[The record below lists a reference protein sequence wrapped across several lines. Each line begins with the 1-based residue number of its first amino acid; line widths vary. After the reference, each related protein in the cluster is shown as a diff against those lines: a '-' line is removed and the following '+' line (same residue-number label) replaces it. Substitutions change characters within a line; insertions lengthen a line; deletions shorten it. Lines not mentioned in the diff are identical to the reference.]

1 MGSHGKW
8 DDYDIAFMIMV
19 TVKHIMHYNLKFGL
33 ATKVKAYKGASQNKA
48 WESHLM
54 LLGM

>member
-19 TVKHIMHYNLKFGL
+19 TVKHIMVTRHRIEGIKCDLWIDTMFPPL
-33 ATKVKAYKGASQNKA
+33 
-48 WESHLM
+48 
-54 LLGM
+54 